1 MGSASVA
8 AMVRTAVDRTGTSD
22 GKELD
27 DSICLENSH
36 AVVNAHYKK
45 VELQLKKSHYLQGT
59 LPDGESDDLGFP
71 GFERDEANGW
81 VFGNH
86 PQQTPVEAQQFKD
99 MLIAHKHC
107 FAYSMNVLSG

>member
-1 MGSASVA
+1 MF
-8 AMVRTAVDRTGTSD
+8 RTAVASAGTSD
-22 GKELD
+22 VNELD
-27 DSICLENSH
+27 ASLSLENNP
-36 AVVNAHYKK
+36 AVVNAHYEK